1 MSVPCDESDK
11 RLFQA
16 AMTIK
21 LGKGAKTSFWHDS
34 WLQNG
39 CPKDIAPLCFK
50 LAKRKQRSVQL
61 EILNNNWI
69 VSFRQITTV
78 EKLYELVRLGSMI
91 QGVQL
96 SLSPDDISWNW
107 NKSGT
112 YTSKSAYLYQFQG
125 SFASTDFTLLW
136 KAPAKPKT
144 RFFWL
149 ARSS

>member
-11 RLFQA
+11 RLYQA
-16 AMTIK
+16 AMTIEFVK
-21 LGKGAKTSFWHDS
+21 CAKTSFWHDS

-78 EKLYELVRLGSMI
+78 EKLYELVRLGS
-91 QGVQL
+91 
-96 SLSPDDISWNW
+96 
-107 NKSGT
+107 
-112 YTSKSAYLYQFQG
+112 
-125 SFASTDFTLLW
+125 LLQ
-136 KAPAKPKT
+136 
-144 RFFWL
+144 
-149 ARSS
+149 